1 MKRRIFKTLFIAA
14 LFCARA
20 VFAASYTN
28 DVATIGEAQAAAL
41 DQAKEML
48 EQTENP
54 RMKQALQKAIQEM
67 ERAQMMLADA
77 KRKPEALGAAVT
89 AEQAAY
95 QDILKTIP
103 HESTVSRSKGKG
115 QGRGQ
120 AGQPNGR
127 EVDQLELTKQEDRY
141 ETERQATAQN
151 PQQREQLRIA
161 DKLKQLAQR
170 QQDLNDRLKELQTA
184 LAEAKTDQERQD
196 IQRQLKRLSDEEK
209 QMLAD
214 VDELKQSVDQSP
226 NADSMTKERQQLEQA
241 RSDTQRASQELQDQS
256 VSQAL
261 AAGARAQEGMRNL
274 QNDLQK
280 QASSQFTQQMR
291 QMRTQARDLAAKED
305 EIGKTLESLDSP
317 ERKSLD
323 DSAQRQDLVQKMVQQ
338 ETALTNLLSN
348 MQTVSEQAE
357 SAEPL
362 LSQQLYDTLRRASQM
377 HNDNLLRAGEQLVD
391 HGLVNQAGGA
401 EQAVRKNL
409 NELRQSVER
418 AAESVLGNESDALKY
433 AQKEL
438 DELTEQVAKEGSGAG
453 TNSAAGRQGGK
464 ESGRM
469 SSRTSE
475 KGGSKPGAGDG
486 QAKDEAAN
494 SQGQKSQGAEGQG
507 QGERADSQSQEEN
520 QQANGQGQGSGQR
533 GQRGNQSGSG
543 QGQGERAQQGNGQG
557 QSDGQQANNQ
567 GQGEGQGEQA
577 NASGQGGDR
586 LRAAAEQFGGNANG
600 GGGAR
605 GGIRGLGNNGPIT
618 GTDFVDWS
626 DRMRDIEQV
635 IDSPD
640 LRNKLATVRE
650 RVAAYRADFRKLRR
664 KPDGTAVQSLVVEPM
679 AEVRAR
685 LAEDIARLANAKS
698 LVPLDHDPVPENYSE
713 MVRKYYEK
721 LGGGQ

>member
-1 MKRRIFKTLFIAA
+1 MKRKTFRILFVAMLVFA
-14 LFCARA
+14 QA
-20 VFAASYTN
+20 VFGAGYAT
-28 DVATIGEAQAAAL
+28 DVSTIGEAQAAAL

-48 EQTENP
+48 GQTENP

-67 ERAQMMLADA
+67 ERAQMILADA
-77 KRKPEALGAAVT
+77 KKKPDALSAAVA

-103 HESTVSRSKGKG
+103 HESTVSRSRGKGKG
-115 QGRGQ
+115 AG
-120 AGQPNGR
+120 AGQPNSR
-127 EVDQLELTKQEDRY
+127 EIDQLELTKQEDRY

-184 LAEAKTDQERQD
+184 LAEAKTDQEKQD

-226 NADSMTKERQQLEQA
+226 SADSMTKERQQLEQA

-261 AAGARAQEGMRNL
+261 AAGARAQEGLRNL

-291 QMRTQARDLAAKED
+291 QMRTQARDMAAKED
-305 EIGKTLESLDSP
+305 EIGKKLESLDNP

-323 DSAQRQDLVQKMVQQ
+323 DSAQRQDLAQKMAQQ
-338 ETALTNLLSN
+338 ESALTNLLGN

-377 HNDNLLRAGEQLVD
+377 HNDNLLRASEQLID
-391 HGLVNQAGGA
+391 HGLVNQAGSA

-438 DELTEQVAKEGSGAG
+438 DELTEQVAKEGSSAG
-453 TNSAAGRQGGK
+453 TNAAAGGQAGK
-464 ESGRM
+464 GSKGM
-469 SSRTSE
+469 SNRTSE
-475 KGGSKPGAGDG
+475 KGGAKPGAGDG
-486 QAKDEAAN
+486 KANDEAAN
-494 SQGQKSQGAEGQG
+494 SQGQKGEGTEGQG
-507 QGERADSQSQEEN
+507 QDERADSKSQGGN
-520 QQANGQGQGSGQR
+520 QQGEAQGQRKEQANAQGQGSGQR
-533 GQRGNQSGSG
+533 GERGNQSGNG
-543 QGQGERAQQGNGQG
+543 QGKGQGERAKQGNGQG
-557 QSDGQQANNQ
+557 Q
-567 GQGEGQGEQA
+567 GEGEQA
-577 NASGQGGDR
+577 NAGGQGGEGDR
-586 LRAAAEQFGGNANG
+586 LRAAAEQFGGSAN

-626 DRMRDIEQV
+626 DRMRDVEQV
-635 IDSPD
+635 IDSPE
-640 LRNKLATVRE
+640 LRNKLATARE

-698 LVPLDHDPVPENYSE
+698 LVPLDHDPVPENYTE